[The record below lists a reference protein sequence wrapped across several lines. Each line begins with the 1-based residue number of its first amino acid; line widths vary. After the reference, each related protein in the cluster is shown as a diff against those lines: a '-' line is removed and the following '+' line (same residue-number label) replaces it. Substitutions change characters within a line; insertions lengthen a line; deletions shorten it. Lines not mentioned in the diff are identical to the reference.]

1 MVVMVEKTM
10 LGKKGEKNRKKKKK
24 NTPSFSTHVHH
35 SSTNTSEWKN
45 NS

>member
-1 MVVMVEKTM
+1 MEVVVMVEKTM
-10 LGKKGEKNRKKKKK
+10 LGEKGKK

-35 SSTNTSEWKN
+35 SSTKTLEWKI